1 MAGTMN
7 TGHADPETLYTKQNC
22 IGGGSFGKVYKGVD
36 KRTGQSVAIKIIDVE
51 NADDEDEDRTSQPSA
66 SADEVS
72 TPAKK
77 TKKVRKLKV
86 DEAERE
92 AEEEGGEEPVAPI
105 VQEQQLEASSH
116 DDAKLEPESDEQEES
131 FFEAEMF
138 HMQ

>member
-1 MAGTMN
+1 M
-7 TGHADPETLYTKQNC
+7 
-22 IGGGSFGKVYKGVD
+22 
-36 KRTGQSVAIKIIDVE
+36 
-51 NADDEDEDRTSQPSA
+51 
-66 SADEVS
+66 S